1 MMAQQ
6 RTSEFRISSGQSG
19 NMLLEFALSSTVLFL
34 LMFGVIDFS
43 RMFSSA
49 CAVNGA
55 ARAGTQY
62 GMLSP
67 AHYNDF
73 PGMQN
78 AALANAGNP
87 DGMMATASQFCS
99 CSIGG
104 ARESCPAPCPSGN
117 PETYIEV
124 DVSMPFNTL
133 FNCPGIPPVTNLRA
147 SSVMRVQ

>member
-1 MMAQQ
+1 
-6 RTSEFRISSGQSG
+6 
-19 NMLLEFALSSTVLFL
+19 MLIEFALSSSLLFL

-49 CAVNGA
+49 CGVQGA

-73 PGMQN
+73 TGMQN
-78 AALANAGNP
+78 AALADAGTP
-87 DGMMATASQFCS
+87 AGMTATASQFCA

-104 ARESCPAPCPSGN
+104 TRQDCPASCPSGS
-117 PETYIEV
+117 PETYIQM
-124 DVSMPFNTL
+124 DVSLPYTTIATY
-133 FNCPGIPPVTNLRA
+133 PGVPSVTNLKA
-147 SSVMRVQ
+147 TSIVRVQ